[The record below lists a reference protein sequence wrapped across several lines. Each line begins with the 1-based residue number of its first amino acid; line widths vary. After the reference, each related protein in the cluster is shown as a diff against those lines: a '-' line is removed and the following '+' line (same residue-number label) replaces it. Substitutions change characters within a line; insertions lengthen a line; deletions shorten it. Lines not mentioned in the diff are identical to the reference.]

1 MRIFV
6 MSLILSFGL
15 AFLSRNWVPIGEET
29 FPLSLAVGIELSGLL
44 MNAFFRIRGLSVS
57 VGIRWWGIQGFCD
70 IVAFVLTVVVLS
82 EAGLEGIFIAI
93 LLGLGVLA
101 IHVTALVKVIR
112 AIREHHLAS
121 DETACVMM
129 MIQNLLLVFMFLC
142 E

>member
-6 MSLILSFGL
+6 LSLILSVGL
-15 AFLSRNWVPIGEET
+15 AFLSRIWVPIGEEA

-44 MNAFFRIRGLSVS
+44 TNAFCRIRGLSVS
-57 VGIRWWGIQGFCD
+57 VGIQWWGIQGLCD
-70 IVAFVLTVVVLS
+70 IAAFVLTVVVLS
-82 EAGLEGIFIAI
+82 EAGLEGIFLAI
-93 LLGLGVLA
+93 LLGFGVLA

-112 AIREHHLAS
+112 AIRKHHLAN
-121 DETACVMM
+121 DKTACVML